1 MNSVT
6 VSVIEKEPL
15 PTWANHTFKGWYYDS
30 AYNSKVSFPL
40 SVTRA
45 MTLYAKWEEQITEIT
60 YTVSDGEIT
69 GIASAPEGELELVI
83 PSEINGETITGL
95 AFGAFANNKNIV
107 KVTLPSTIKTIA
119 GQSFRY
125 CTALAEVNLPDTV
138 VDIRPG
144 AFEKCY
150 ALTSIDLPESLDNIA
165 QNAFMESGLTSIKFP
180 NTLKSV
186 GAYAFGDCTAL
197 AEADLGSVETLDRGA
212 FSGCTSLTSVVVPE
226 TVKTTDHHIFTD
238 CTQLADIK
246 ILADNAYVYSSMV
259 YGTAYYNN
267 PENWTDGVLYIG
279 KYLITAKLGEETD
292 YNPSLVTVKEGTT
305 VISAFAF
312 DDCYKDNITSINL
325 PSTLLTIGES
335 AFRDLAKLA
344 DINIPDSV
352 TRIVAAILDGT
363 AIYNTDNSYWSDN
376 GLYVGNYLIAA
387 KRVAMSEFTVKDGTK
402 LIADGQLFGG
412 YSSSVTSVNLP
423 DSLEIIGTE
432 NFSDTSITEI
442 VFPANIRIISDEAFY
457 FCSSLTSVDTS
468 ACARLKSIGYSAF
481 AVCGITSFYIP
492 SSVTAVGE
500 VVFNGNKNITVNCAA
515 PSKPDGWHTDWS
527 RNYSGTTT
535 VNWGVQI

>member
-107 KVTLPSTIKTIA
+107 KLTLPSTIKTIA

-125 CTALAEVNLPDTV
+125 
-138 VDIRPG
+138 
-144 AFEKCY
+144 
-150 ALTSIDLPESLDNIA
+150 
-165 QNAFMESGLTSIKFP
+165 
-180 NTLKSV
+180 
-186 GAYAFGDCTAL
+186 CTAL

-212 FSGCTSLTSVVVPE
+212 FSGCTSLTSVIVPE

-238 CTQLADIK
+238 CTQLADIE
-246 ILADNAYVYSSMV
+246 ILADNAYVYSSIINN
-259 YGTAYYNN
+259 TAYYNN
-267 PENWTDGVLYIG
+267 PENWTDGVLYVG
-279 KYLITAKLGEETD
+279 KYLITAKFGEEKE

-325 PSTLLTIGES
+325 PSTLLTIGER

-352 TRIVAAILDGT
+352 TRIGAAILDGT

-423 DSLEIIGTE
+423 DALEIIGTE

-442 VFPANIRIISDEAFY
+442 VLPANIRIISDEAFY

-500 VVFNGNKNITVNCAA
+500 VVFNGNKNITVNCVA